1 KMFGKLFF
9 LIGHLITSLK
19 KGGFR
24 HPLNYAS
31 DSIFLGSSFLA
42 SLSDFLFVL
51 SSSSSS
57 SSARPLVASLNSF
70 NVEPTALPNCGSF
83 LGPKMI
89 SATTAITIKLTGVTA
104 INVFGKRT
112 SIMNTPPIYF
122 SSGKIVPA
130 ALRLSQYCVQSH
142 QDPCSAV

>member
-1 KMFGKLFF
+1 MLHYILLFF
-9 LIGHLITSLK
+9 ILHKPVHLLK

-24 HPLNYAS
+24 HHYYYDS
-31 DSIFLGSSFLA
+31 DSIFLVSF
-42 SLSDFLFVL
+42 FF

-70 NVEPTALPNCGSF
+70 KVEPTALPNCGSF

-89 SATTAITIKLTGVTA
+89 SATTAITIRLTGVTA

-122 SSGKIVPA
+122 SFGKTTLAV
-130 ALRLSQYCVQSH
+130 LRRDQYYAQSR
-142 QDPCSAV
+142 QNRYEAG